1 VRVFLHVVLSSQVMN
16 EEDMEDLADLE
27 SSVS

>member
-1 VRVFLHVVLSSQVMN
+1 VRVFLHVVLFSQVMN